1 MFAACQGADKNSCS
15 NWFKSSSFWVPG
27 RWPLAGDCDC
37 DCDWSDS
44 GGVGGVGV
52 GDRSGAGVDVEGL
65 TWASG
70 AKGMIE

>member
-27 RWPLAGDCDC
+27 RWPLAGDC